1 MRATLKH
8 NQRQKLRKELQNR
21 IRSGEFSFEQKEADY
36 AQPSGREQKEQLL
49 FPRAKP
55 ILAGFLIAI
64 IVLSLSAFF
73 NSEPGVLQIGTTGIL
88 DAFSISQGNDSTDGV
103 DTLDSNVSWQ
113 GHFSN
118 DLPEGFDEEIGLGGT
133 SMAVSNDG
141 RTVGYSVEGSIDEA
155 MAEIKKHL
163 EEKGWSYVPSG
174 QESVATFAK
183 DTGTFCWLAVTC
195 ASVEAE
201 TSVVLVYEENPVNQ
215 ATE

>member
-21 IRSGEFSFEQKEADY
+21 IRSGEFSFEQNDVDTVYLSK
-36 AQPSGREQKEQLL
+36 RKQKEQLL
-49 FPRAKP
+49 FPRAKF
-55 ILAGFLIAI
+55 ILVGFLAVGIA
-64 IVLSLSAFF
+64 LSLGTFL
-73 NSEPGVLQIGTTGIL
+73 NSEPGVLQVGTTGIL
-88 DAFSISQGNDSTDGV
+88 DAFSVSQGNDSTDGV

-141 RTVGYSVEGSIDEA
+141 RTVGYSVEGSIDET

-163 EEKGWSYVPSG
+163 EDKGWSYVPSG

>member
-36 AQPSGREQKEQLL
+36 TQPSGRKQKEQLL
-49 FPRAKP
+49 FPQAKF
-55 ILAGFLIAI
+55 ILVGFLVVAIA
-64 IVLSLSAFF
+64 LSLGTFI
-73 NSEPGVLQIGTTGIL
+73 NSEPGALQVGTTGIL
-88 DAFSISQGNDSTDGV
+88 DAFSVSQGNDSTDGV

-141 RTVGYSVEGSIDEA
+141 RTVGYSVEGSIDET

>member
-8 NQRQKLRKELQNR
+8 NQCQKLRKELQNR
-21 IRSGEFSFEQKEADY
+21 IRSGEFSFEQNDVDTVYLSK
-36 AQPSGREQKEQLL
+36 RKQKEQLL
-49 FPRAKP
+49 FPRAKF
-55 ILAGFLIAI
+55 ILVGFLAVGIA
-64 IVLSLSAFF
+64 LSLGTFL
-73 NSEPGVLQIGTTGIL
+73 NSEPGVLQVGTTGIL
-88 DAFSISQGNDSTDGV
+88 DAFSVSQGNDSTDGV

-141 RTVGYSVEGSIDEA
+141 RTVGYSVEGSIDET

>member
-1 MRATLKH
+1 MRTTLKH

-21 IRSGEFSFEQKEADY
+21 IRSGEFSFEQKEADR
-36 AQPSGREQKEQLL
+36 AQLSGRKQKEQLL
-49 FPRAKP
+49 FPRAKF
-55 ILAGFLIAI
+55 ILVGFLVVGIA
-64 IVLSLSAFF
+64 LSLGTFL

-118 DLPEGFDEEIGLGGT
+118 VLPEGFDEEIGLGGT

-141 RTVGYSVEGSIDEA
+141 RTVGYSVEGSIDET

>member
-1 MRATLKH
+1 MRATLKRS
-8 NQRQKLRKELQNR
+8 QRQKLRKELQNR
-21 IRSGEFSFEQKEADY
+21 VRSGEYSFEQKEADR
-36 AQPSGREQKEQLL
+36 AQLSGRKQKEQLL
-49 FPRAKP
+49 FPRAKF
-55 ILAGFLIAI
+55 ILVGFLIAI

>member
-1 MRATLKH
+1 MRATLKRS
-8 NQRQKLRKELQNR
+8 QRQKLRKELQNR
-21 IRSGEFSFEQKEADY
+21 VRSGEYSCKQNDVDTVYLSK
-36 AQPSGREQKEQLL
+36 RKQKEQLL

-55 ILAGFLIAI
+55 ILVGFLVAGIA
-64 IVLSLSAFF
+64 LSLGTFL
-73 NSEPGVLQIGTTGIL
+73 NSEPDVLQVGTTRIF

-141 RTVGYSVEGSIDEA
+141 RTVGYSVEGSIDET

-195 ASVEAE
+195 ASVGTE
-201 TSVVLVYEENPVNQ
+201 TSVVLVYEENPANH

>member
-1 MRATLKH
+1 
-8 NQRQKLRKELQNR
+8 
-21 IRSGEFSFEQKEADY
+21 
-36 AQPSGREQKEQLL
+36 
-49 FPRAKP
+49 
-55 ILAGFLIAI
+55 
-64 IVLSLSAFF
+64 LSLGTFL

-103 DTLDSNVSWQ
+103 DTLDGNVSWQ

-141 RTVGYSVEGSIDEA
+141 RTVGYSVEGSIDET

>member
-1 MRATLKH
+1 M
-8 NQRQKLRKELQNR
+8 
-21 IRSGEFSFEQKEADY
+21 
-36 AQPSGREQKEQLL
+36 
-49 FPRAKP
+49 FPRAKF
-55 ILAGFLIAI
+55 ILVGFLVVGIA
-64 IVLSLSAFF
+64 LSLGTFL
-73 NSEPGVLQIGTTGIL
+73 NSEPGVLQVGTTGIL
-88 DAFSISQGNDSTDGV
+88 DAFSVSQGNDSASDVGA
-103 DTLDSNVSWQ
+103 LDSNVSWQ
-113 GHFSN
+113 GRFSN
-118 DLPEGFDEEIGLGGT
+118 DLPDGFDKEIGLSGT
-133 SMAVSNDG
+133 SMAVSNNG
-141 RTVGYSVEGSIDEA
+141 RTVGYSVEGTIDET

>member
-1 MRATLKH
+1 MRATLKRS
-8 NQRQKLRKELQNR
+8 QRQKLRKELQNR
-21 IRSGEFSFEQKEADY
+21 VRSGEYSFEQKEADR
-36 AQPSGREQKEQLL
+36 AQLSGRKQKEQLL
-49 FPRAKP
+49 FPRAKF
-55 ILAGFLIAI
+55 ILVGFLIAI

-88 DAFSISQGNDSTDGV
+88 DAFSVSQGNDSASDVGA
-103 DTLDSNVSWQ
+103 LDSNVSWQ

-118 DLPEGFDEEIGLGGT
+118 NLPDGFDEEIGLGGT

>member
-36 AQPSGREQKEQLL
+36 AQPSGRKQKEQLL

>member
-1 MRATLKH
+1 MRATLKRS
-8 NQRQKLRKELQNR
+8 QRQKLRKELQNR
-21 IRSGEFSFEQKEADY
+21 VRSGEYSCKQNDVDTVYLSK
-36 AQPSGREQKEQLL
+36 RKQKEQLL

-55 ILAGFLIAI
+55 ILVGFLITI

-88 DAFSISQGNDSTDGV
+88 DAFSISQGNDSTDGA

-141 RTVGYSVEGSIDEA
+141 RTVGYSVEGSIDET

-195 ASVEAE
+195 ALVEAE

>member
-21 IRSGEFSFEQKEADY
+21 IRSGEFFFEQKEADY
-36 AQPSGREQKEQLL
+36 AQPSGRKQKEQLL

>member
-1 MRATLKH
+1 MRATLKRS
-8 NQRQKLRKELQNR
+8 QRQKLRKELQNR
-21 IRSGEFSFEQKEADY
+21 VRSGEYSCKQNDVDTVCLSK
-36 AQPSGREQKEQLL
+36 RKQKEQLL
-49 FPRAKP
+49 FPRAKF
-55 ILAGFLIAI
+55 ILAGFLVVAIA
-64 IVLSLSAFF
+64 LSLGTFI
-73 NSEPGVLQIGTTGIL
+73 NSEPGALQVGTTGIL

-103 DTLDSNVSWQ
+103 DTLDGNVSWQ

-141 RTVGYSVEGSIDEA
+141 RTVGYSVEGSIDET

-163 EEKGWSYVPSG
+163 EENGWSYVPSG

>member
-1 MRATLKH
+1 MRATLKRS
-8 NQRQKLRKELQNR
+8 QRQKLRKELQNR
-21 IRSGEFSFEQKEADY
+21 VRSGEYSFEQKEADR
-36 AQPSGREQKEQLL
+36 AQLSGRKQKEQLL
-49 FPRAKP
+49 FPRAKF
-55 ILAGFLIAI
+55 ILVGFLIAI
-64 IVLSLSAFF
+64 IALSLSAFF

-88 DAFSISQGNDSTDGV
+88 DAFSVSQGNDSTDGV

>member
-1 MRATLKH
+1 MRATLKRS
-8 NQRQKLRKELQNR
+8 QRQKLRKELQNR
-21 IRSGEFSFEQKEADY
+21 VRSGEYSCKQNDVDTVYLSK
-36 AQPSGREQKEQLL
+36 RKQKEQLL

-55 ILAGFLIAI
+55 ILVEFLVAGIA
-64 IVLSLSAFF
+64 LSLGTFL
-73 NSEPGVLQIGTTGIL
+73 NSEPDVLQVGTTGIF

-141 RTVGYSVEGSIDEA
+141 RTVGYSVEGSIDET

-195 ASVEAE
+195 ASVGTE
-201 TSVVLVYEENPVNQ
+201 TSVVLVYEENPANH

>member
-1 MRATLKH
+1 MRATLKRS
-8 NQRQKLRKELQNR
+8 QRQKLRKELQNR
-21 IRSGEFSFEQKEADY
+21 VRSGEYSFEQKEADR
-36 AQPSGREQKEQLL
+36 AQLSGRKQKEQLL
-49 FPRAKP
+49 FPRAKF
-55 ILAGFLIAI
+55 ILVGFLIAI

-88 DAFSISQGNDSTDGV
+88 DAFSVSQGNDSAGDVGA
-103 DTLDSNVSWQ
+103 LDSNVSWQ

-118 DLPEGFDEEIGLGGT
+118 DLPDGFDEEIGLSGT

-141 RTVGYSVEGSIDEA
+141 RTVGYSVKGSIGET

>member
-36 AQPSGREQKEQLL
+36 AQPSGRKQKEQLL

-118 DLPEGFDEEIGLGGT
+118 DLPEGFDEAIGLGGT

>member
-36 AQPSGREQKEQLL
+36 AQPSGRKQKEQLL

-174 QESVATFAK
+174 QEYVATFAK

>member
-1 MRATLKH
+1 MELRVLEYFLALTQEGSISAAAKALNVSQPTLS
-8 NQRQKLRKELQNR
+8 RQLMDLEKELGCVLFE
-21 IRSGEFSFEQKEADY
+21 RSKQGI
-36 AQPSGREQKEQLL
+36 
-49 FPRAKP
+49 
-55 ILAGFLIAI
+55 IL
-64 IVLSLSAFF
+64 
-73 NSEPGVLQIGTTGIL
+73 
-88 DAFSISQGNDSTDGV
+88 TD
-103 DTLDSNVSWQ
+103 
-113 GHFSN
+113 
-118 DLPEGFDEEIGLGGT
+118 
-133 SMAVSNDG
+133 DG
-141 RTVGYSVEGSIDEA
+141 RTVGYSVEGSIDET

>member
-36 AQPSGREQKEQLL
+36 AQPSGRKQKEQLL

-73 NSEPGVLQIGTTGIL
+73 NSEPGVLQIGTAGIL

>member
-1 MRATLKH
+1 MRATLKRS
-8 NQRQKLRKELQNR
+8 QRQKLRKELQNR
-21 IRSGEFSFEQKEADY
+21 VRSGEYSFEQKEADR
-36 AQPSGREQKEQLL
+36 AQLSGRKQKEQLL
-49 FPRAKP
+49 FPRAKF
-55 ILAGFLIAI
+55 ILVGFLIAI

-88 DAFSISQGNDSTDGV
+88 DAFSVSQGNDSTDGV

>member
-1 MRATLKH
+1 MRATLKRS
-8 NQRQKLRKELQNR
+8 QRQKLRKELQNR
-21 IRSGEFSFEQKEADY
+21 VRSGEFSFEQKEADR
-36 AQPSGREQKEQLL
+36 AQLSGRKQKEQLL
-49 FPRAKP
+49 FPRAKF
-55 ILAGFLIAI
+55 ILVGFLIAI

>member
-1 MRATLKH
+1 MRATLKRS
-8 NQRQKLRKELQNR
+8 QRQKLRKELQNR
-21 IRSGEFSFEQKEADY
+21 VRSGEYSFEQKEADR
-36 AQPSGREQKEQLL
+36 AQLSGRKQKEQLL
-49 FPRAKP
+49 FPRAKF
-55 ILAGFLIAI
+55 ILVGFLIAI
-64 IVLSLSAFF
+64 LVLSLSAFF